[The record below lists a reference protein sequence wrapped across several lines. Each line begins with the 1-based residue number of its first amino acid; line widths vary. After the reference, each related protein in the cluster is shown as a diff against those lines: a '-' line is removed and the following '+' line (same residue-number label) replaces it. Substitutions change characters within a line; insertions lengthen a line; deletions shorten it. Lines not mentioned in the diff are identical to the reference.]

1 MPQIQPQ
8 LKYPGKWEGQ
18 AGSQAARGTE
28 TWNSEK
34 NKGPVGSQA
43 ARWEEERE
51 EEGGEKGG
59 GEERAAQQELCPI
72 LRVAGLPSTV
82 ASLNMIMLDI
92 QIVCQFLT

>member
-1 MPQIQPQ
+1 M
-8 LKYPGKWEGQ
+8 
-18 AGSQAARGTE
+18 
-28 TWNSEK
+28 
-34 NKGPVGSQA
+34 GSQA